1 MVGGDAM
8 SGSNIVPFGRYKG
21 QPVADMLADAEYMA
35 WVEAQPWFRARYM
48 HLLSQR
54 DIEAANRTPVHNRLQ
69 TLFLDQNYQHAFMQ
83 AVSEDYRKTLRQ
95 GADAKGDASERA
107 TKRIA
112 TLNLRIAECEKFL
125 AEHPLNFTNI
135 YGKTSN
141 KPSNEWERNAQASA
155 SDDCRKQIAIIN
167 DFLKSYQDLDI
178 RVEHEFSVRFE
189 SEGADVYL
197 SWFGS
202 YPYLVYRDWENARN
216 SETVITKTSTRDS
229 ARIEIKPTVADEY
242 PAILRQMKRNQSDF
256 LFVDDYQGEGATE
269 LQFVKIFAASH
280 KAVIFKR
287 NVDHVVAERLLAQLD
302 AAGIGLTLKP
312 DGKVTIAAGASPS
325 PDLLASARVHRE
337 AIIAL
342 LQERAAGAKPIIP
355 VHQDDVL

>member
-1 MVGGDAM
+1 M

-69 TLFLDQNYQHAFMQ
+69 TLFLDQNYQHAF
-83 AVSEDYRKTLRQ
+83 ALLVSAEYRKILS
-95 GADAKGDASERA
+95 DVEVAKGDASRRAERRISEFNVEIAKHQNELADRGIDTNVMAEYVSNSLKQSIGDCQEQIEEIKRCLA
-107 TKRIA
+107 TY
-112 TLNLRIAECEKFL
+112 L
-125 AEHPLNFTNI
+125 
-135 YGKTSN
+135 
-141 KPSNEWERNAQASA
+141 A
-155 SDDCRKQIAIIN
+155 SD
-167 DFLKSYQDLDI
+167 LK
-178 RVEHEFSVRFE
+178 VEHEFNVRFE
-189 SEGADVYL
+189 SDGADVYIL
-197 SWFGS
+197 WSGS
-202 YPYLVYRDWENARN
+202 YPHLTLKSGGYYAQ
-216 SETVITKTSTRDS
+216 KTSIVTSGKQDRLP
-229 ARIEIKPTVADEY
+229 IEIKPTVGDEY
-242 PAILRQMKRNQSDF
+242 PAVLRQMKRNESSF
-256 LFVDDYQGEGATE
+256 LYIGEYQGEGATE
-269 LQFVKIFAASH
+269 RQFVEIFAASR

-287 NVDHVVAERLLAQLD
+287 DVDRVVAERLLTQLD

-342 LQERAAGAKPIIP
+342 LQGRAAGAKPIIP